1 MADGE
6 RRSDAPRDLRTAPAL
21 SVAAVARR
29 LGVAPATLRTWDRRY
44 DLGPSEH
51 LAGSHRRYTSE
62 DVARLMVMR
71 RLTLEG
77 VAPSEAARV
86 ALESEPQDDRPLA
99 DVHHLG
105 GQAGPE
111 VAAHT
116 TPAVLVD
123 AALRGDEDTCRRLV
137 APRGREDLA
146 SWWTELVE
154 PTRAAL
160 AARTVLARPGEDPG
174 QLFDAAVLAGLRA
187 LGSPTTHIAGRR
199 VVLLM
204 AAPDEVRPVALH
216 ALAGA
221 LAAHRVDAR
230 VVVGPIE
237 PHRVTE
243 IAAMAR
249 PAAAVVL
256 TEQPEPDLAVVSAL
270 VAAAPELPLFVGV
283 PDAAADRVPFG
294 RTVVR
299 SRSFVGL
306 LHEVLAV
313 ST

>member
-1 MADGE
+1 MAGGE
-6 RRSDAPRDLRTAPAL
+6 GSTDAPRDLRSAPAL

-62 DVARLMVMR
+62 DLARLMVMR

-86 ALESEPQDDRPLA
+86 ARESEPQEDRPLA

-105 GQAGPE
+105 GAAAIETAGR
-111 VAAHT
+111 T

-123 AALRGDEDTCRRLV
+123 AALRGDEETTRRLV
-137 APRGREDLA
+137 APRGPDDLT

-154 PTRAAL
+154 PVRAAL
-160 AARTVLARPGEDPG
+160 AARTVLARPGEDPAH
-174 QLFDAAVLAGLRA
+174 LFDAAVLAGLRS

-216 ALAGA
+216 AMAGA
-221 LAAHRVDAR
+221 LVAHRVDAR
-230 VVVGPIE
+230 VVVGPLD

-256 TEQPEPDLAVVSAL
+256 TEQDAPDLDVVSAL
-270 VAAAPELPLFVGV
+270 VAAAPELPVFVGV
-283 PDAAADRVPFG
+283 PDAAAARVPLG

-299 SRSFVGL
+299 SRSFAGL